1 MRSPVTTP
9 ATGTASPNGAPHVNG
24 AAVANGSPRAEV
36 PTIYEFSATS
46 SFSRLRLMPGLNEVQ
61 WGGVESLGSDLI
73 GRLERAPS
81 PKLLVDLT
89 PLNYMGS
96 SQVALLV
103 RLWKTLKAKSGKMV
117 VLATSDVVQ
126 KVLTIAGLNTLWDI
140 VDTESEA
147 YAALGARYLD
157 VEDSGS
163 HTSAFTWAAP
173 LSVAFLAASVV
184 LWFAGQNGFQS
195 LAVKNRLGFQFG
207 LGAAALAFALWA
219 VARGAGV
226 SRGLGACVA
235 AASFVM
241 AILTALQ
248 WPR

>member
-1 MRSPVTTP
+1 MSSSTTTTVPGSPQVN
-9 ATGTASPNGAPHVNG
+9 GSPQNGA
-24 AAVANGSPRAEV
+24 PRAEV

-81 PKLLVDLT
+81 PNLLVDLT

-103 RLWKTLKAKSGKMV
+103 RLWKTLKAKSGKLV
-117 VLATSDVVQ
+117 VLVTSDVVQ
-126 KVLTIAGLNTLWDI
+126 KVLTIAGLNTLWDM
-140 VDTESEA
+140 VGSESEA
-147 YAALGARYLD
+147 YASLGVGESDL
-157 VEDSGS
+157 ETFEPGS
-163 HTSAFTWAAP
+163 TSFTWAAP
-173 LSVAFLAASVV
+173 ASAAFLLACAG
-184 LWFAGQNGFQS
+184 LWIVGLSGFEGLALKTRLIGQFALSG
-195 LAVKNRLGFQFG
+195 
-207 LGAAALAFALWA
+207 AALAFALWA

-226 SRGLGACVA
+226 ARGLGAGVA
-235 AASFVM
+235 GASFVM

-248 WPR
+248 WR